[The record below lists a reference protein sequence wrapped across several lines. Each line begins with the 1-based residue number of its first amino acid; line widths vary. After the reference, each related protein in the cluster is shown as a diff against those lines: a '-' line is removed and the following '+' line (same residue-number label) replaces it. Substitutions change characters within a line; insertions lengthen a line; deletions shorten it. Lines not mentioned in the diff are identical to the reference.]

1 MANGY
6 TGKIARIN
14 LTTKQIT
21 RLDTAKYE
29 EYCGGYGIGAAIFW
43 ELAVAP
49 GEWDLKDPFDP
60 RHVLPIIVG
69 PLAGTGVPGAGRT
82 SICGISPETFPT
94 CEFWRGNF
102 GGRFGT
108 MLKHAGWD
116 GLVLEGKADGPVW
129 INVTNDPIKIES
141 AENLRG
147 RDTWETQ
154 DMIRGMVGGRTRF
167 GEEWKQLE
175 DQTYTSGIPQILCIG
190 PVGETKSRLAA
201 LITGSGVSARIGGF
215 GAVFGAKNLK
225 AICVLGSGN
234 IHAADPNSIMEARLW
249 HMAHGGIV
257 TGSFEPASPGSAS
270 CNPCLR
276 ADRRR
281 SSYRA
286 GETMCVDQYWL
297 NNPEQDVQVI
307 ETEQDLASEAL
318 MKYGASGWG
327 AHFLGLF
334 VSDIPGAPDFFEKKV
349 PVETGIGWYIRYLY
363 RIGELGPGKRIESA
377 PLPMEQWGSLNF
389 RLAFL
394 DAVSKRVGIGDA
406 LAEGCMRAAQRW
418 GRLEQDYESGA
429 LRFPAWGATG
439 HWTLPT
445 AEWAYNYMLG
455 AGDPSWHGF
464 VEAVG
469 APPQGKT
476 QEQSLEDL
484 SKKTIPYT
492 GDIMM
497 FNYAWKGDEAWKTGL
512 YSPHKAKQ
520 VAWSRHYASFWN
532 EAMAFCEMLLPSFGH
547 VTPEIEMKYYSA
559 VTGKKDSFADTMRA
573 GQKIWTL
580 ERAIRVMHGRSR
592 HTEDL
597 APFMYRPGASGLT
610 FWGGV
615 PIYENGKWRLDEAPD
630 MYLDRKGVND
640 FKNHY
645 YALEGWDNEN
655 GWPTR
660 KTLEGFGMRHVADG
674 MAAKGKLGKD

>member
-6 TGKIARIN
+6 AGKIARVN
-14 LTTKQIT
+14 LSTGQISQ
-21 RLDTAKYE
+21 LDTAKYE
-29 EYCGGYGIGAAIFW
+29 EYGGGYGMGAAIFW

-60 RHVLPIIVG
+60 RHVLPLMVG

-116 GLVLEGKADGPVW
+116 GIVVEGKANQPVW
-129 INVTNDPIKIES
+129 INIINDQIKIES
-141 AENLRG
+141 ARDLWG
-147 RDTWETQ
+147 RDTWEAQ

-175 DQTYTSGIPQILCIG
+175 NQTYTTAIPQIVCIG

-215 GAVFGAKNLK
+215 GAVFGSKNLK
-225 AICVLGSGN
+225 AISVLGSGN
-234 IHAADPNSIMEARLW
+234 IKAADPKTIMETRLW
-249 HMAHGGIV
+249 HSANGEIV
-257 TGSFEPASPGSAS
+257 TGSFEPASAGSVS

-281 SSYRA
+281 NTYRA
-286 GETMCVDQYWL
+286 GETMCVDQFWL
-297 NNPEQDVQVI
+297 NNPEEEVQAI
-307 ETEQDLASEAL
+307 DTERDLASEAL
-318 MKYGASGWG
+318 MKYGASGWS

-334 VSDIPGAPDFFEKKV
+334 VSDAPGAPDFFNKKV

-363 RIGELGPGKRIESA
+363 RLGELGPGKRIESA
-377 PLPMEQWGSLNF
+377 PLPMEQWGTLNF

-394 DAVSKRVGIGDA
+394 DAISKRVGIGDA
-406 LAEGCMRAAQRW
+406 LAEGCMRAAQKW
-418 GRLEQDYESGA
+418 GTLERDYENGA

-445 AEWAYNYMLG
+445 AEWAFTYMLG

-469 APPQGKT
+469 TPPDGN
-476 QEQSLEDL
+476 LEKALNAL

-492 GDIMM
+492 DDIMM
-497 FNYAWKGDEAWKTGL
+497 FNYAWKGDEAWKNGI
-512 YSPHKAKQ
+512 YSQHKAKQ

-532 EAMAFCEMLLPSFGH
+532 ESMALCEMLLPSLGH
-547 VTPEIEMKYYSA
+547 ITPEVEMKYYAA
-559 VTGKKDSFADTMRA
+559 VTGKKDSFADTMRV

-597 APFMYRPGASGLT
+597 APFMYKSGASGTT

-615 PIYENGKWRLDEAPD
+615 PIYENGKWRNDTAPD

-640 FKNHY
+640 FKDHY
-645 YALEGWDNEN
+645 YALEGWDKEN

-660 KTLEGFGMRHVADG
+660 KTLEGFGMKHVADA
-674 MAAKGKLGKD
+674 MAAKGKLGKN